1 MTMLDRMRRHKGWL
15 KWSLALVVLAFIA
28 LYFPDFLS
36 QQQSAGAAPSAAVA
50 EVDGRKITVAE
61 FTRAYYQR
69 LDAYRAS
76 AGESF
81 DPELLKK
88 LGVDRQILSLLIDEQ
103 ATLAEAERL
112 GLRVSDA
119 EVRERILRLPG
130 LQENGQFIGEERY
143 RQLLSMQR
151 PPLAPSEFEAD
162 VRSQLLA
169 EKLRSA
175 LTSWMTVPDEDVDRA
190 YRRRNE
196 NVKLEVVSFTAD
208 TFTADAT
215 PSDKEVATYFEKN
228 REKYRFGVKMKI
240 RYLAIDVPT
249 LRKAV
254 TVSPQEARQHY
265 KDNIKQ
271 YSTPEQVRASH
282 VLLET
287 SGKDEAEV
295 RKQAEGL
302 LARIKKGADI
312 AAIAKEYS
320 DDQGSK
326 DKGGDLGYFGRGQMV
341 KEFEDVAFSLKP
353 GQISDLVKSQYGF
366 HIIKVVDKKPAE
378 TQPFTKVQ
386 NQIVEQLK
394 WQRAQARA
402 EELSKQIALEID
414 APSDLDA
421 VAHKHGLQV
430 RASNFFEREDPIE
443 GLGPAPEVTKAAFSL
458 PKSQVSGAL
467 RAPQGYV
474 FITVLDNQPAR
485 TPKLSEV
492 EARVKEDLMQEK
504 ARDLARAKA
513 KSLVASFKD
522 NFAQAAKQAE
532 LTVETTDFTRGASV
546 PGVGVNAKVDELAF
560 SLPPGSVSDPIVTAT
575 GASIVRVVE
584 RTEIKKEDLA
594 AERET
599 LRQELLE
606 QQRGRFM
613 TSYLTKVKE
622 RLDIRQNE
630 ALLQQAIAS

>member
-15 KWSLALVVLAFIA
+15 KWSLALVCLAFVA

-36 QQQSAGAAPSAAVA
+36 QQQDAGAAPSAAVA

-81 DPELLKK
+81 DPALLKQ
-88 LGVDRQILSLLIDEQ
+88 LGVDRQILSVLIDEQ

-112 GLRVSDA
+112 GLTVSDA

-130 LQENGQFIGEERY
+130 LQQNGQFIGEERY
-143 RQLLSMQR
+143 RQLLSVQR
-151 PPLAPSEFEAD
+151 PPLTPSEFEAD
-162 VRSQLLA
+162 VHKQLLA
-169 EKLRSA
+169 ERLRSA
-175 LTSWMTVPDEDVDRA
+175 LTSWMTMPDEEVDRE
-190 YRRRNE
+190 YQRRNE
-196 NVKLEVVSFTAD
+196 KAKLEVVSFAAD
-208 TFTADAT
+208 TFTSEAA
-215 PSDKEVATYFEKN
+215 PSANEVAAYFEKN

-240 RYLAIDVPT
+240 RFLAIDMPT
-249 LRKAV
+249 LGKAV
-254 TVSPQEARQHY
+254 TVSPQDAQQHY
-265 KDNIKQ
+265 DDNIEQ

-287 SGKDEAEV
+287 NEKDEAEV
-295 RKQAEGL
+295 QKQAEGL
-302 LARIKKGADI
+302 LARIKEGADI

-320 DDQGSK
+320 DDPSSK
-326 DKGGDLGYFGRGQMV
+326 DKGGDLGYFGRGAMV
-341 KEFEDVAFSLKP
+341 KEFEDVAFSLQP
-353 GQISDLVKSQYGF
+353 GQLSDLVKSQYGF
-366 HIIKVVDKKPAE
+366 HIIKVMDKKPAE
-378 TQPFTKVQ
+378 TRPFAEVQ

-394 WQRAQARA
+394 GQRAQARA
-402 EELSKQIALEID
+402 KELSTQIAPEITQ
-414 APSDLDA
+414 PSDLDT
-421 VAHKHGLQV
+421 VARKHGLQV
-430 RASNFFEREDPIE
+430 RESNFFEREEPIE
-443 GLGPAPEVTKAAFSL
+443 GLGPAPEVSKAAFSL
-458 PKSQVSGAL
+458 PQGQVSEAL
-467 RAPQGYV
+467 QAPQGYV

-492 EARVKEDLMQEK
+492 EARVKEDLTQQR
-504 ARDLARAKA
+504 ALDLARTEA
-513 KSLVASFKD
+513 KSLMASFKD
-522 NFAQAAKQAE
+522 DFARAAKSAG
-532 LTVETTDFTRGASV
+532 LSVETTDFTRGASV
-546 PGVGVNAKVDELAF
+546 PTVGVNAEIDELAF
-560 SLPPGSVSDPIVTAT
+560 SLPAGGVSDPIVTDT
-575 GASIVRVVE
+575 GASIVHVVE

-622 RLDIRQNE
+622 RLDIRQND
-630 ALLQQAIAS
+630 AVLQQAIAS

>member
-36 QQQSAGAAPSAAVA
+36 QQQSAGAAPTAAVA

-69 LDAYRAS
+69 VDAYRAQ

-81 DPELLKK
+81 DPNLLKQ

-112 GLRVSDA
+112 GLRVTDA

-151 PPLAPSEFEAD
+151 PPLTPAEFEAD

-175 LTSWMTVPDEDVDRA
+175 LTSWMTVPDEDVDRE

-196 NVKLEVVSFTAD
+196 KAKLELVSFAAD
-208 TFTADAT
+208 TFTGDAA
-215 PSDKEVATYFEKN
+215 PSDKEVAAYFEKN

-240 RYLAIDVPT
+240 RYLAVDVPA
-249 LRKAV
+249 LRNAI
-254 TVSPQEARQHY
+254 TVSPQEAQQHY

-287 SGKDEAEV
+287 EGEDEAKV

-302 LARIKKGADI
+302 LAQIKKGADI
-312 AAIAKEYS
+312 AAIAKKYS
-320 DDQGSK
+320 DDPGSK
-326 DKGGDLGYFGRGQMV
+326 DKGGDLGYFGRGAMV
-341 KEFEDVAFSLKP
+341 KEFDDVAFSLKP

-366 HIIKVVDKKPAE
+366 HIIKVVDKKPAA
-378 TQPFTKVQ
+378 TQPLKAVQ
-386 NQIVEQLK
+386 NQILEQLK

-402 EELSKQIALEID
+402 DELSKQIAPEIKQ
-414 APSDLDA
+414 PSDLDA
-421 VAHKHGLQV
+421 AAKKHGLQV
-430 RASNFFEREDPIE
+430 RESNFFEREDPIE
-443 GLGPAPEVTKAAFSL
+443 GIGPAPEVAKAAFSL
-458 PKSQVSGAL
+458 PKGQVSGAL
-467 RAPQGYV
+467 RASQGYV
-474 FITVLDNQPAR
+474 FISVVDNQPAR

-492 EARVKEDLMQEK
+492 QARVKEDLTRQK

-513 KSLVASFKD
+513 KSVLASFKD
-522 NFAQAAKQAE
+522 NFAAAAKRAKVK
-532 LTVETTDFTRGASV
+532 VETTDFTRGANV
-546 PGVGVNAKVDELAF
+546 PGVG
-560 SLPPGSVSDPIVTAT
+560 
-575 GASIVRVVE
+575 
-584 RTEIKKEDLA
+584 
-594 AERET
+594 
-599 LRQELLE
+599 
-606 QQRGRFM
+606 
-613 TSYLTKVKE
+613 
-622 RLDIRQNE
+622 
-630 ALLQQAIAS
+630 